1 MMSSWSVRTFKLGI
15 NMLEKNL
22 RPLVLC
28 GPSGSGKS
36 TLIKELFKEF
46 PDTFGFSVSHT
57 TRSPRQGEEHGKH
70 YYFTSKEKMQQQI
83 DQNEFLETATFSGN
97 LYGTSKQAVE
107 DVKIAGKICV
117 LDIEVEG
124 VKQIKSSSLNPLYI
138 FVKPPSFSEL
148 EKRLRERQTET
159 EESLQRRLDTAKKEL
174 EYGSQVGN
182 FDLVIVND
190 SFEEAYEMLRNY
202 LVQQLGIGEKE
213 Y

>member
-117 LDIEVEG
+117 LDIEVE
-124 VKQIKSSSLNPLYI
+124 
-138 FVKPPSFSEL
+138 EL

>member
-1 MMSSWSVRTFKLGI
+1 
-15 NMLEKNL
+15 MLEKNL